1 MDKKKTYIDAIIDK
15 LTNSIENSFTGDIF
29 DTEILLLTLK
39 DKKQIVKED
48 WLFDWHKEI
57 AKQDR
62 QVFKLVIRD
71 NETIVQGLMSISDYK
86 DHIYMHLIESAK
98 FNKGKSKI
106 YLGVPGNLVAFACK
120 QSFDKKYDGYVAFD
134 SKTKLIQHYQDTL
147 GAKWFKGTRMYLD
160 SISADKLINQYFKN
174 K

>member
-1 MDKKKTYIDAIIDK
+1 MDKRKTYIDVLIDK

-29 DTEILLLTLK
+29 DTEIIILLFK
-39 DKKQIVKED
+39 DKRQIKKED
-48 WLFDWHKEI
+48 WLFDWGKEI
-57 AKQDR
+57 TKSDR

-120 QSFDKKYDGYVAFD
+120 LSFDKGYDGYVAFD
-134 SKTKLIQHYQDTL
+134 SKTKLIQHYEDTL
-147 GAKWFKGTRMYLD
+147 GAKWFKGTRMYID
-160 SISADKLINQYFKN
+160 SISANKLINQYFNYK
-174 K
+174 

>member
-1 MDKKKTYIDAIIDK
+1 MDNKKSYITAIIDK
-15 LTNSIENSFTGDIF
+15 LTNSIENSVTGDTF
-29 DTEILLLTLK
+29 DTEIIILSNK
-39 DKKQIVKED
+39 DKKHIVKED

-57 AKQDR
+57 AKSDR
-62 QVFKLVIRD
+62 QVFKLVIKD
-71 NETIVQGLMSISDYK
+71 NESIIQGLISISDYK

-120 QSFDKKYDGYVAFD
+120 HSYDKGYEGYVAFD
-134 SKTKLIQHYQDTL
+134 SKTKLIQHYQDSL

-160 SISADKLINQYFKN
+160 SLAAIRLINQYFKN